1 MWHIILCTLWFQK
14 VSKLL
19 QRQQNSL
26 EQKEQLLTE
35 TGKRIDQAES
45 QHKLL
50 EVKLSELQN
59 SSQLV
64 AMEAAQLVK
73 TREELEIELAAKKE
87 RKERLLAQKPFM
99 TDTELFLQM
108 MNEAQA
114 SIDEIKKQI
123 ALLQLKIKEQNAKEE
138 SLKED
143 ITKKQKELE
152 NSDRYLQASRKK
164 CSLLQSKLKA
174 ERMEFDLTLRQQLV
188 SNEKLQEELKVAV
201 N

>member
-19 QRQQNSL
+19 QHQQKSL
-26 EQKEQLLTE
+26 EQKEQLLME
-35 TGKRIDQAES
+35 RGKGLDQAES

-50 EVKLSELQN
+50 EVKLSELQT
-59 SSQLV
+59 SSQHV

-73 TREELEIELAAKKE
+73 TRQELEIELAAKKK

-108 MNEAQA
+108 MDEAQA
-114 SIDEIKKQI
+114 SIDEIEKQI
-123 ALLQLKIKEQNAKEE
+123 ALLQLKIKEQKAKEE

-174 ERMEFDLTLRQQLV
+174 ERMEFDLTLRQQIV
-188 SNEKLQEELKVAV
+188 SSEKLQEELKVQ
-201 N
+201 